1 MSKYN
6 SIILNIVIK
15 SKRGIKREKQ
25 EEMSGQRHG
34 GGRREGRGRKEEA
47 EKQVTLC
54 ISTRCH
60 PIAVLT
66 PS

>member
-25 EEMSGQRHG
+25 EEMGGQRHG
-34 GGRREGRGRKEEA
+34 GGRRDGGAGKRKRR
-47 EKQVTLC
+47 
-54 ISTRCH
+54 SR
-60 PIAVLT
+60 
-66 PS
+66 